1 MAGLAGPPGQ
11 TATSD
16 AGLADRGDRGKANH
30 RGERL
35 RERTRVAAVYIHLVW
50 VNLAWVGDTDSCIP
64 LYATDDGEKRQPA
77 S

>member
-16 AGLADRGDRGKANH
+16 AGGADRGGRGKANH

-35 RERTRVAAVYIHLVW
+35 RERMTVVAVYIHLVW
-50 VNLAWVGDTDSCIP
+50 VNLAWGGLRLSYFTPPCDISV
-64 LYATDDGEKRQPA
+64 KQQR
-77 S
+77 